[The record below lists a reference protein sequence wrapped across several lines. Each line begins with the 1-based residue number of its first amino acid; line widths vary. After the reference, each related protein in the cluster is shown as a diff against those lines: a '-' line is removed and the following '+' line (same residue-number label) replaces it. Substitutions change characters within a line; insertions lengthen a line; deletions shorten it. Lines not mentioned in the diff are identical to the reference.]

1 MAEIQDFQR
10 FANPRQLM
18 AYLGLVP
25 AEDSSG
31 QRRRQ
36 GAITKAGN
44 PAARR
49 ILVEVAHQYRFPA
62 KVSVEIARRQVN
74 CSKPI
79 TDMAWEA
86 QLRLCARYKR
96 LAARRLP
103 CNKIVVAIAR
113 ELAGFV
119 WAVAL
124 KAAPAPQ
131 PVG

>member
-1 MAEIQDFQR
+1 
-10 FANPRQLM
+10 M

-25 AEDSSG
+25 TEDSSG
-31 QRRRQ
+31 PRRRQ

-49 ILVEVAHQYRFPA
+49 ILVEVAHHYRFPA
-62 KVSVEIARRQVN
+62 RVSLGIARRQAN
-74 CSKPI
+74 CSKSV
-79 TDMAWEA
+79 TDIAWEA

-103 CNKIVVAIAR
+103 YNKIVVASAR

-124 KAAPAPQ
+124 KVTVPPQ
-131 PVG
+131 SSA